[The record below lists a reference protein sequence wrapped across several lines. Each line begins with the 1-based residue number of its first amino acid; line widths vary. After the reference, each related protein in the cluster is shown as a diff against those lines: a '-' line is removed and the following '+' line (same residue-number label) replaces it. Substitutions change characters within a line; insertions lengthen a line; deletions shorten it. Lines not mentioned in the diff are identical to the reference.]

1 MRLLRSYSIV
11 PVVLFFV
18 VLSAALHART
28 QEQEV
33 PSHEERAKA
42 INVVRMLNTA
52 EVTYSSKQA
61 QAGNPARFV
70 SWEELYQSGILKPM
84 QERWGALKEIQ
95 LSDGPEI
102 IPGYHL
108 DLLVAAD
115 GQSYSIALHDK
126 KEGDRL
132 FSVFSDQTGII
143 YLGAPLQ

>member
-1 MRLLRSYSIV
+1 MRTFRSYSALV
-11 PVVLFFV
+11 AVLFLV
-18 VLSAALHART
+18 ALSAALRART

-52 EVTYSSKQA
+52 EVTYNSKQA
-61 QAGNPARFV
+61 QAGNPARFA
-70 SWEELYQSGILKPM
+70 SWEDLYQSGILKPM
-84 QERWGALKEIQ
+84 QEGWATMKDLQ